1 MNRTA
6 TAALTYHD
14 RRAIAEAIELA
25 EVAGAGFREYMAE
38 ADADLARAVALG
50 RAQVMLAELAVIANR
65 LAGAE

>member
-25 EVAGAGFREYMAE
+25 EVAGAGFREYMGE